1 MQVIC
6 LKSTSPKAGGH
17 KAGQV
22 LDLPEET
29 VLGMPDFYR
38 PVGDEL
44 AIQAAQQR
52 AQVAKAEQAH
62 EDRIARKSS
71 MARAEADRKSAE
83 ADILMKEAA
92 LRLQLAEEAKR
103 QALEASERADSL
115 AASQPAREVRVDL
128 PPARTDSA
136 APSLP
141 PHKRNRQ

>member
-6 LKSTSPKAGGH
+6 LKSTSPKMGSH

-44 AIQAAQQR
+44 AIEAAQKR
-52 AQVAKAEQAH
+52 ALVVKAERAH
-62 EDRIARKSS
+62 EDRIAHKVS

-103 QALEASERADSL
+103 QAVEAAEHADSL
-115 AASQPAREVRVDL
+115 AASQPAREVRAEQPTRAEL
-128 PPARTDSA
+128 A
-136 APSLP
+136 ATP
-141 PHKRNRQ
+141 PHKRNRSH